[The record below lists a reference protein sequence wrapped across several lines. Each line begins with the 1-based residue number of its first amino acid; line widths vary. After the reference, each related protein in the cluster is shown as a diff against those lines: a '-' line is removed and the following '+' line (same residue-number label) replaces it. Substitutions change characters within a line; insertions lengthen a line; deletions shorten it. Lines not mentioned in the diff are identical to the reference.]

1 MEPMPFGLQQM
12 LNHINTQPSDVKA
25 RNTTDVQVQKR
36 YLWTKLY
43 SVFDFKLPKAWDLDW
58 FRFWLFQYGSIA
70 SIYTKEFGWICYPY
84 GIQKLDIYYK
94 PAEITVTC
102 TQLKAVKTGIIGV
115 NSGII
120 HIMDDM
126 FGLDDLVTKYA
137 VMLSEIDRAISINGM
152 TCNTSL
158 LFEAENK
165 KEAETIKEAYAAS
178 TEGEPLV
185 VVNKDITDG
194 RQLVTLVKD
203 VKSNYIINDLL
214 DARRGIINAFL
225 TEIGIANA
233 NYQKKERLNTQE
245 VNENNDETKA
255 IVTIILENLQKC
267 FGELN
272 AISDLGLA
280 VELREYEG
288 GEEDEVYTV
297 RDVSV

>member
-1 MEPMPFGLQQM
+1 MGPMPFGLQQM

-43 SVFDFKLPKAWDLDW
+43 SVFDFKIPKAWDLDW

-94 PAEITVTC
+94 PAEISVTC
-102 TQLKAVKTGIIGV
+102 SQLNEVKTGIVGV
-115 NSGII
+115 NAVII

-178 TEGEPLV
+178 TEGDPLV

-267 FGELN
+267 FDELN

-297 RDVSV
+297 RDV